1 MPNETQNLPA
11 VSYYTPV
18 ELVGIYRSFLE
29 RGKSNG
35 VVWLRGIY
43 IQKPNQNPGWAAF
56 YDELRDVNT
65 NVTVTLK
72 INRQDRSRL
81 QSNSLVQ
88 VGGIIELTPFS
99 NGTIQIVVNV
109 TRFEIVKDQF
119 ITEEELKL
127 FDLRKKKLAIGQKN
141 VKALLSQVIMEGK
154 RKPKVALILAQS
166 SITQGDFEDGLR
178 AARATFEFDESRVT
192 FTQTDVLCNTLRRLD
207 SMGYDAIAI
216 YRGGGIDSSKDV
228 DKPAVIETVVSLST
242 PFISGVG
249 HRPEKIFLREVA
261 DYWTSNPQGLGQYFS
276 EIHENASAM
285 RNNSRA
291 ALIED
296 IKKQFIKQIEDA
308 NKKNK
313 ELLEQVGKLNKQAEE
328 QRKANTENLKKLQE
342 ENAKAHQKQLE
353 ENKKNL
359 EAQQKK
365 NDDALAKVQAQA
377 KEQMDKS
384 NKQNEELQKKI
395 TELTKTNSEQM
406 GKLQGQLKKQT
417 EENAKQAKDFKESL
431 TKMQTTNGELN
442 KSLQKLTAQNT
453 QAAKD
458 LNDAKDRQRQL
469 ERQLEEALKKKR
481 GCLGMV
487 TTVVTLIGLASWIVC
502 ILI

>member
-1 MPNETQNLPA
+1 MPNDTQNLPA

-88 VGGIIELTPFS
+88 VGGIIELNPFT

-119 ITEEELKL
+119 ITENELKL
-127 FDLRKKKLAIGQKN
+127 FDLRKKKLASGLKN
-141 VKALLSQVIMEGK
+141 VKAVLSQIIMEGK
-154 RKPKVALILAQS
+154 RKPKVALILAQGTR
-166 SITQGDFEDGLR
+166 TQGDFEDGLR
-178 AARATFEFDESRVT
+178 AARASFDFDETRVT
-192 FTQTDVLCNTLRRLD
+192 FTQTDALCNIIRSLD
-207 SMGYDAIAI
+207 GQGYDAIAI
-216 YRGGGIDSSKDV
+216 YRGGGIDSNTDV
-228 DKPAVIETVVSLST
+228 DKPEVIEAVVGLKT
-242 PFISGVG
+242 AFISGVG
-249 HRPEKIFLREVA
+249 HRPETIFLREVA
-261 DYWTSNPQGLGQYFS
+261 DYWTSTPQGLGQYFS

-313 ELLEQVGKLNKQAEE
+313 ELLAQIEKMTKQAQE
-328 QRKANTENLKKLQE
+328 QSKANQEAQKKQLEENTKNLQKLQ
-342 ENAKAHQKQLE
+342 E

-365 NDDALAKVQAQA
+365 NDEALAKLQGDNKKSLETFQKQAT
-377 KEQMDKS
+377 EQLEAA
-384 NKQNEELQKKI
+384 NKQNAALQKQLQD
-395 TELTKTNSEQM
+395 LTKSQESTFKQLQEQQKETTRKLEKEQQHSRELEQKLASRGNNSIVFVIIAAVALAI
-406 GKLQGQLKKQT
+406 GFII
-417 EENAKQAKDFKESL
+417 A
-431 TKMQTTNGELN
+431 
-442 KSLQKLTAQNT
+442 KSL
-453 QAAKD
+453 
-458 LNDAKDRQRQL
+458 
-469 ERQLEEALKKKR
+469 
-481 GCLGMV
+481 
-487 TTVVTLIGLASWIVC
+487 
-502 ILI
+502 

>member
-1 MPNETQNLPA
+1 MPNDTQNLPA

-88 VGGIIELTPFS
+88 VGGIIELNPFT

-119 ITEEELKL
+119 ITENELKL
-127 FDLRKKKLAIGQKN
+127 FDLRKKKLASGLKN
-141 VKALLSQVIMEGK
+141 VKAVLSQIIMEGK
-154 RKPKVALILAQS
+154 RKPKVALILAQGTR
-166 SITQGDFEDGLR
+166 TQGDFEDGLR
-178 AARATFEFDESRVT
+178 AARASFDFDETRVT
-192 FTQTDVLCNTLRRLD
+192 FTQTEALCNIIRSLD
-207 SMGYDAIAI
+207 VQGYDAIAI
-216 YRGGGIDSSKDV
+216 YRGGGIDSNTDV
-228 DKPAVIETVVSLST
+228 DKPEVIEAVVGLKT
-242 PFISGVG
+242 AFISGVG
-249 HRPEKIFLREVA
+249 HRPETIFLREVA
-261 DYWTSNPQGLGQYFS
+261 DYWTSTPQGLGQYFS

-313 ELLEQVGKLNKQAEE
+313 ELLAQIEKMTKQAQE
-328 QRKANTENLKKLQE
+328 QSKANQEAQKKQLEENTKNLQKLQ
-342 ENAKAHQKQLE
+342 E

-365 NDDALAKVQAQA
+365 NDEALAKLQGDNKKSLETFQKQAT
-377 KEQMDKS
+377 EQLEAA
-384 NKQNEELQKKI
+384 NKQNAALQKQLQD
-395 TELTKTNSEQM
+395 LTKSQESTFKQLQEQQKETTRKLEKEQQHSRELEQKLASRGNNSIVFVIIAAVALAI
-406 GKLQGQLKKQT
+406 GFII
-417 EENAKQAKDFKESL
+417 A
-431 TKMQTTNGELN
+431 
-442 KSLQKLTAQNT
+442 KSL
-453 QAAKD
+453 
-458 LNDAKDRQRQL
+458 
-469 ERQLEEALKKKR
+469 
-481 GCLGMV
+481 
-487 TTVVTLIGLASWIVC
+487 
-502 ILI
+502 